1 MKISKILIMAVAGT
15 LCLGAVASQPAKK
28 KGDKKA
34 KTTVPAVVEP
44 SVKPVEADV
53 FSYAVGVAQAPSLRQ
68 YIEQREGVDSLHFGD
83 FVEGLNGKY
92 SEAEIAKFRA
102 IVAGHNIAEQ
112 NEKQVIPAINKQA
125 TGSDSIAYLKN
136 DLFVKGL
143 VEGLNNKA
151 TLTADSAMKVAQ
163 QQFDYQV
170 ETVKIK
176 NAQYLAEYEK
186 QPGVKKTESGL
197 LYKVIEQ
204 GTGALPVDTC
214 KVDVDYEGKLIDGTV
229 FDSSYTRG
237 KSAQFGVTQVIKGW
251 TEALKMM
258 PVGSTYE
265 LCIPYDL
272 AYGERGNRNIPPF
285 STLIFKVELKGI
297 VEK

>member
-1 MKISKILIMAVAGT
+1 MKSSKIFMMALAGT

-28 KGDKKA
+28 NKKKA
-34 KTTVPAVVEP
+34 KVETPVVEEP
-44 SVKPVEADV
+44 TIKPVDAAE

-83 FVEGLNGKY
+83 FVEGLNGRY
-92 SEAEIAKFRA
+92 TEAEIAKFRA
-102 IVAGHNIAEQ
+102 IVAGYNIAQQ
-112 NEKQVIPAINKQA
+112 NEQQVIPAINKQA
-125 TGSDSIAYLKN
+125 TGSDSIAYLQK

-143 VEGLNNKA
+143 VEGLQSKS
-151 TLTADSAMKVAQ
+151 TLTPDSAMKVAE
-163 QQFDYQV
+163 QQFNYQQ
-170 ETVKIK
+170 EQVKLK
-176 NAQYLAEYEK
+176 NAEYLANYAK

-204 GTGALPVDTC
+204 GTGALPVDTS
-214 KVDVDYEGKLIDGTV
+214 KVDVHYEGKLIDGTV
-229 FDSSYTRG
+229 FDSSYNRG
-237 KSAQFGVTQVIKGW
+237 KTAQFGVTQVIKGW